1 VGPAPSPPGNRPL
14 RRGRVEPGIGIA
26 SAIAPRFL
34 ETLREI

>member
-1 VGPAPSPPGNRPL
+1 L